1 MHRKMRQF
9 ILQIIISVILI
20 IACDETPDKTYVT
33 FESVE
38 NYGTFG
44 VTEKGTVVINTES
57 EWLNLWQLYW
67 NLLDGTGNKTPPPE
81 INFEENMVV
90 GVFWD
95 TNCDY
100 SGCSNESPSIKDIY
114 ILGDTLFVS
123 VDELVDF
130 GPCDACV
137 LPLHLVQLEKLSFP
151 VKFIGNVP

>member
-1 MHRKMRQF
+1 MRQI
-9 ILQIIISVILI
+9 ILQNIILLILLL
-20 IACDETPDKTYVT
+20 ACDNTPDKTYVT

-44 VTEKGTVVINTES
+44 VTEKGTTVINTES

-67 NLLDGTGNKTPPPE
+67 NSFDSFGNKTPSPE

-114 ILGDTLFVS
+114 ITGDTLFVF
-123 VDELVDF
+123 VDVVVDL

-137 LPLHLVQLEKLSFP
+137 LPLHLVQLEKLSLP